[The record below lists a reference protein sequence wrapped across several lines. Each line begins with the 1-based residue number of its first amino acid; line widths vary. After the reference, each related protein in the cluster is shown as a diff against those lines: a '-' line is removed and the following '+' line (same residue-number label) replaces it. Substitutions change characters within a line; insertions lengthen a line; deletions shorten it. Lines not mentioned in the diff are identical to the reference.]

1 MARSPGT
8 ARPARMAASTPTP
21 PPPAGRR
28 EVALLLQ
35 GGGALGAYQAG
46 VFEAL
51 AGSPWQ
57 PDWVAGISIGAINAA
72 IIAGNAPGN
81 RVAALRDFWESVTG
95 HPGQLRHKMG
105 LTRFFP
111 EPKEAGAVSALL
123 FGQPNFFEPRPAYAW
138 LTSPLPESV
147 YDTKVL
153 KGTLERL
160 IDFDLI
166 NDGPTRLSLGSVEVS
181 TGNFAYFDNRPSHG
195 RPATRIRAEHVMASG
210 ALPPGFPSVEI
221 DGKHYWDGGLVS
233 NTPLQYVLD
242 TDPNVDRLA
251 FEVDVF
257 PARGPVPTTLPEA
270 LERDKDIRYSS
281 RTRAGVDGFKRLHD
295 LRVAIGTLLD
305 MLPEEARETPDCQ
318 RLRRLACVS
327 NIDVVELIYRPRE
340 PQGQSKDYAFGR
352 ETMHERWEAGLSD
365 ARDVLRLAPWKA
377 PFPPGLGVRRSDPLN
392 PREDERQDT

>member
-1 MARSPGT
+1 MARSRTPGS
-8 ARPARMAASTPTP
+8 PAQPSPAA
-21 PPPAGRR
+21 RR

-46 VFEAL
+46 VFAAL

-72 IIAGNAPGN
+72 IIAGNAPAD

-95 HPGQLRHKMG
+95 TPGQLRHKMG

-111 EPKEAGAVSALL
+111 QPKEAGAVSALL

-138 LTSPLPESV
+138 LSSPLPESV
-147 YDTKVL
+147 YDTKAL

-166 NDGPTRLSLGSVEVS
+166 NDGPIRLSLGAVELT
-181 TGNFAYFDNRPSHG
+181 TGNFAYFDNRARPGH
-195 RPATRIRAEHVMASG
+195 PATRIRAEHVMASG
-210 ALPPGFPSVEI
+210 ALPPGFPAVEI

-257 PARGPVPTTLPEA
+257 PARGPVPRTLPEA
-270 LERDKDIRYSS
+270 LEREKDIRFSS
-281 RTRAGVDGFKRLHD
+281 RTRAGVDGYKRVHD
-295 LRVAIGTLLD
+295 LRVAIGSLLD
-305 MLPEEARETPDCQ
+305 MLPEAARDNAEYQ
-318 RLRRLACVS
+318 RMRALSCVS

-352 ETMHERWEAGLSD
+352 ETMHERWEAGRAD
-365 ARDVLRLAPWKA
+365 ATEVLRLAPWQA
-377 PFPPGLGVRRSDPLN
+377 PFPPGLGLRRSDPLN
-392 PREDERQDT
+392 PHKEERQDT